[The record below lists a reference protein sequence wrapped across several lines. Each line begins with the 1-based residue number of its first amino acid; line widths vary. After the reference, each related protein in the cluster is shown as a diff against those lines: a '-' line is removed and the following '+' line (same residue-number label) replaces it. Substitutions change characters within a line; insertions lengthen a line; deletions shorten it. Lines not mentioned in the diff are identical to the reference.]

1 MSDYNVTMGTSYFR
15 SMRAAA
21 KYYGQTE
28 GDTCAHCG
36 SKDSSG
42 MDVALSKV
50 QAGEIHIGQP
60 DRDQDEIRRWSD
72 EDGRLHIQYRLFAE
86 VG

>member
-1 MSDYNVTMGTSYFR
+1 MSNYTVTMGTSYFR
-15 SMRAAA
+15 TMRAAA
-21 KYYGQTE
+21 KYYGQME
-28 GDTCAHCG
+28 GHTCTLCG
-36 SKDSSG
+36 SKDASG
-42 MDVALSKV
+42 MDAALSKV

-60 DRDQDEIRRWSD
+60 GRDQDEIRRWWD